1 MNKIVINIFIV
12 IMCVILLLGFNAS
25 YTSLNIDNLAYVAAL
40 GIDVGENNTYK
51 VTFQFVPRSEEGK
64 NGESASSSSTK
75 TIANTVEAPSLNTA
89 INLMNSYLARKL
101 NLSHCKVIIFSEE
114 VAMNGISKEI
124 YSLVNN
130 TQSRPSTNI
139 IICKNTA
146 EKYIK
151 DTNPML
157 ETLITNYYEIFPDSH
172 KYTGYVYNATLGDF
186 FSQLVSSTGEPF
198 AILGGV
204 ELPEDSENTNIT
216 DNSNVGSIKSTN
228 TSFSKT
234 SGSENIGV
242 AVFKEDKL
250 VGELDADET
259 LCLSIIQEQV
269 YSFFIHIPN
278 PEDIGKSIDLVI
290 YPLGKKKVD
299 VKIVNGSPYII
310 LKEQFT
316 AKILSLSQEKE
327 YLTQG
332 QLDSLSEIANKYLED
347 LMSAYLYKT
356 SLIFGSDINDF
367 GKYALSNFLTTK
379 DFEEYDWKNNYKN
392 ATFKVSLNT
401 KVQTGFKITE
411 IKK

>member
-1 MNKIVINIFIV
+1 
-12 IMCVILLLGFNAS
+12 
-25 YTSLNIDNLAYVAAL
+25 
-40 GIDVGENNTYK
+40 
-51 VTFQFVPRSEEGK
+51 
-64 NGESASSSSTK
+64 
-75 TIANTVEAPSLNTA
+75 
-89 INLMNSYLARKL
+89 
-101 NLSHCKVIIFSEE
+101 
-114 VAMNGISKEI
+114 
-124 YSLVNN
+124 
-130 TQSRPSTNI
+130 
-139 IICKNTA
+139 
-146 EKYIK
+146 
-151 DTNPML
+151 ML

-204 ELPEDSENTNIT
+204 ELPGDSENTNIT

-310 LKEQFT
+310 FKEQFT

-332 QLDSLSEIANKYLED
+332 QLDSLSKIANKYLES

>member
-25 YTSLNIDNLAYVAAL
+25 YTSLNIDNLAYVAAI

-64 NGESASSSSTK
+64 NGESGASSSTK

-89 INLMNSYLARKL
+89 IDLMNSYLARKL

-130 TQSRPSTNI
+130 TQSRPSANI

-151 DTNPML
+151 DTKPML

-204 ELPEDSENTNIT
+204 ELPGDSENTNIT

-259 LCLSIIQEQV
+259 LCLSIIQESSLQ
-269 YSFFIHIPN
+269 FFYTH
-278 PEDIGKSIDLVI
+278 S
-290 YPLGKKKVD
+290 
-299 VKIVNGSPYII
+299 
-310 LKEQFT
+310 
-316 AKILSLSQEKE
+316 
-327 YLTQG
+327 
-332 QLDSLSEIANKYLED
+332 
-347 LMSAYLYKT
+347 
-356 SLIFGSDINDF
+356 
-367 GKYALSNFLTTK
+367 
-379 DFEEYDWKNNYKN
+379 
-392 ATFKVSLNT
+392 
-401 KVQTGFKITE
+401 
-411 IKK
+411 

>member
-25 YTSLNIDNLAYVAAL
+25 YTSLNIDNLAYVAAI

-64 NGESASSSSTK
+64 NGESGASSSTK

-89 INLMNSYLARKL
+89 IDLMNSYLARKL

-130 TQSRPSTNI
+130 TQSRPSANI

-151 DTNPML
+151 DTKPML
-157 ETLITNYYEIFPDSH
+157 ETLITNYYEIFPD
-172 KYTGYVYNATLGDF
+172 VYNATLGDF

-204 ELPEDSENTNIT
+204 ELPGDSENTNIT

-259 LCLSIIQEQV
+259 LCLSIIQDQV

-310 LKEQFT
+310 FKEQFT

-332 QLDSLSEIANKYLED
+332 QLDSLSEIANKYLEE

-367 GKYALSNFLTTK
+367 GKYSLSNFLTTK